1 MKDNMELTARTE
13 VNGQIRGPN
22 DAEDELNGEK
32 VFDASGICLR
42 MNAFREKIGMSMTEL
57 ADTSEVPFSTVR
69 RYLRGQVPNPH
80 MNTILAMAQ
89 VMEMPLDLL
98 FYEMTQKETHPALE
112 TLADL
117 YKTAL
122 ERMER
127 QDEIHEQ
134 ERALDRKT
142 IRRLASV
149 LLVLAVACL
158 VFMVAWAYLD
168 ATNGD
173 IGIIRYHESFQRLF
187 DISGQI

>member
-1 MKDNMELTARTE
+1 MKDNMEPTARIE

-22 DAEDELNGEK
+22 DAEDEPNSEK
-32 VFDASGICLR
+32 AFDASRICLR
-42 MNAFREKIGMSMTEL
+42 MNAFREKIGMSVTEL

-98 FYEMTQKETHPALE
+98 FYEVTQKETHPALE

-117 YKTAL
+117 YKEAL

-127 QDEIHEQ
+127 MDKIYAR
-134 ERALDRKT
+134 ER
-142 IRRLASV
+142 RRLTAV

-158 VFMVAWAYLD
+158 VFMVAWSYLD

-187 DISGQI
+187 DLSGKI

>member
-22 DAEDELNGEK
+22 DAEDEPNGEK

-42 MNAFREKIGMSMTEL
+42 MNAFREKIGMSVTEL

-80 MNTILAMAQ
+80 MNTILVMAQ
-89 VMEMPLDLL
+89 AMEMPLDLL
-98 FYEMTQKETHPALE
+98 FYDSHIKETHPALE

-117 YKTAL
+117 YKTVL

-127 QDEIHEQ
+127 QDEMHER
-134 ERALDRKT
+134 ERRWLTA
-142 IRRLASV
+142 V

-173 IGIIRYHESFQRLF
+173 IGIIRYHESFQRPF
-187 DISGQI
+187 DLSGQI

>member
-1 MKDNMELTARTE
+1 MKDNMELTDRTE
-13 VNGQIRGPN
+13 VKGQIRGPN
-22 DAEDELNGEK
+22 DAEDETNGEK

-117 YKTAL
+117 YKAAL
-122 ERMER
+122 ERMEQ

-173 IGIIRYHESFQRLF
+173 IGIIRYREVVQRLF
-187 DISGQI
+187 NISGQI